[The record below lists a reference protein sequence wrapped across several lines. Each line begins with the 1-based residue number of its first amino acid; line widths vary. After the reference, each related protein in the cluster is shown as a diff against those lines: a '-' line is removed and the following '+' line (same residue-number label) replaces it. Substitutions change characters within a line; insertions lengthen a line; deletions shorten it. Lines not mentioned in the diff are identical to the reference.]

1 MAREDDPAMRHD
13 VQKALRTLPVK
24 QRYALLLHHVVGLPV
39 ADVAREMGAPEGTVK
54 SWLWRGRDAL
64 QRSLG
69 VEEAPRG

>member
-1 MAREDDPAMRHD
+1 
-13 VQKALRTLPVK
+13 
-24 QRYALLLHHVVGLPV
+24 V

-54 SWLWRGRDAL
+54 SWLSRGRETL